1 MIKRIVLAV
10 FQFIVFLAL
19 LGVGGYWDIVRLLL
33 EFRPGL
39 KWLADLLP
47 LVKFQVTSTHVLVAN
62 GIIFAGVLCVLILL
76 VEAIRKA
83 ARVTMLTTVLTYLI
97 AVVLSLAVKVGLP
110 PAS

>member
-1 MIKRIVLAV
+1 MIKRIVLAAI
-10 FQFIVFLAL
+10 QFIVFLAL

-47 LVKFQVTSTHVLVAN
+47 LFKIQVTATHVLGAN
-62 GIIFAGVLCVLILL
+62 GILFAGVLCVLILL
-76 VEAIRKA
+76 IEALRKA
-83 ARVTMLTTVLTYLI
+83 ARSTMLITLATYVA
-97 AVVLSLAVKVGLP
+97 AVALSLAVKIGLP

>member
-1 MIKRIVLAV
+1 MLKRIVLAAV
-10 FQFIVFLAL
+10 QFIVFLAL

-47 LVKFQVTSTHVLVAN
+47 LIKFQVTAAHVLVAN
-62 GIIFAGVLCVLILL
+62 GILFAGVLCVLILL
-76 VEAIRKA
+76 IEALRKA
-83 ARVTMLTTVLTYLI
+83 ARSTMLLTLATYVV
-97 AVVLSLAVKVGLP
+97 AVALSLAVKIGLP

>member
-1 MIKRIVLAV
+1 MLKRIVLAAV
-10 FQFIVFLAL
+10 QFIVFLAL

-47 LVKFQVTSTHVLVAN
+47 LVKFQVTAGHVLVAN
-62 GIIFAGVLCVLILL
+62 GILFAGVLCVLILL
-76 VEAIRKA
+76 IEALRKA
-83 ARVTMLTTVLTYLI
+83 ARSTMLLTLATYVV
-97 AVVLSLAVKVGLP
+97 AVALSLAVKIGLP